1 VNYCPHLG
9 LVDDRGVV
17 HGTPHGKNRCYAVR
31 PADAPDFGYQAQ
43 WCLTD
48 AHVRCPRYWPADY
61 AKAPSPP
68 PSLPK
73 FAQVEA
79 EKFDYAQGGGQGR
92 EGDEVRGGGQGPG
105 TGEVPGTSKRVV
117 THAREGDR
125 KVRPNARDD
134 SSPFRQ
140 WLPLVVWGV
149 VAVVVAAAVMVYFAD
164 VRAARR
170 VAPAA
175 VAGPS
180 ATPLQ
185 GSAQDASATPEGA
198 GDAPSP
204 SATPLQGSAQD
215 ASSNGAGDAQAPSAT
230 PLAGDAQAP
239 FGDAQDAPSNGTGR
253 TVALGAREGEAGWWT
268 GGDDRGNH
276 LGDSFLYAGYA
287 GGQPFIAAARISL
300 SGVARGAPIRAGEV
314 RLTGLDAARFDPN
327 AGGTWS
333 VQLLADATFPDL
345 ARTDFQTLFNAPAA
359 VSLFPTFFA
368 ADLGVGEVNVA
379 VLDEAAAAWLE
390 AQLIDGAT
398 SVILR
403 ITGPAGGSDSLFAWD
418 SGSGA
423 RTVGEGPSLV
433 LDMGP
438 APTHTPPLPT
448 EAVRVATDTPTP
460 ENVLTAMAY
469 AQTMTAAPPGT
480 PAYRFVTPTPS
491 PANLATLQ
499 ARALLGG
506 FPPIAAHTATPVN
519 EATAAWLNMLATA
532 EAYLTGTPTPPPAG
546 AVTPIIITPTPV
558 PANIMTAAANALTA
572 TAESTAAIG
581 TPTPWGFNV
590 IVATVTPPRFVIVN
604 TPQPT
609 NAATRTAIAAYAT
622 AVAQLT
628 GTFTP
633 FPYDA
638 VTATPSPP
646 R

>member
-1 VNYCPHLG
+1 M
-9 LVDDRGVV
+9 V
-17 HGTPHGKNRCYAVR
+17 HGTPHRKNRCYAVR
-31 PADAPDFGYQAQ
+31 PVDAPDFGHQAQ
-43 WCLTD
+43 FCLT
-48 AHVRCPRYWPADY
+48 AEHVRCPRYWPADY
-61 AKAPSPP
+61 ATAPTPP
-68 PSLPK
+68 PSLPE
-73 FAQVEA
+73 FAPVEMEA
-79 EKFDYAQGGGQGR
+79 FDYDASFGEAPSTAPLQGSAQDAYPGGGRTASFDGAPSTAPLQGSAQDAYR
-92 EGDEVRGGGQGPG
+92 GEGRPYVQGADGG
-105 TGEVPGTSKRVV
+105 R
-117 THAREGDR
+117 A
-125 KVRPNARDD
+125 A
-134 SSPFRQ
+134 PFGS

-149 VAVVVAAAVMVYFAD
+149 VAVAVVAAVMVYFAD
-164 VRAARR
+164 ARAARR
-170 VAPAA
+170 AVAPSTA
-175 VAGPS
+175 
-180 ATPLQ
+180 PLQ
-185 GSAQDASATPEGA
+185 GSAQDAPTTLTLAPFAEAPFDDAQGATNTPT
-198 GDAPSP
+198 PSP
-204 SATPLQGSAQD
+204 SPFAEAPFDDAQDATSTPLQG
-215 ASSNGAGDAQAPSAT
+215 DAQGAST
-230 PLAGDAQAP
+230 
-239 FGDAQDAPSNGTGR
+239 NGTGR
-253 TVALGAREGEAGWWT
+253 TVALGAREGEAGWWS
-268 GGDDRGNH
+268 GEDERGNH
-276 LGDSFLYAGYA
+276 LGDSFLYAGFA
-287 GGQPFIAAARISL
+287 NGQPFIAAARVSL

-314 RLTGLDAARFDPN
+314 RLTGLDAGRFDPN

-333 VQLLADATFPDL
+333 VQMLADATFPDL
-345 ARTDFQTLFNAPAA
+345 ARTDFQTMYNAPPA

-379 VLDEAAAAWLE
+379 VLDEAGRAWLE

-398 SVILR
+398 SVIVR

-423 RTVGEGPSLV
+423 RTVGEGLSLV

-480 PAYRFVTPTPS
+480 PMYRFVTPTPS

-519 EATAAWLNMLATA
+519 EATAAWQNMLATA
-532 EAYLTGTPTPPPAG
+532 EAFLTGTPTRPPAG

-558 PANIMTAAANALTA
+558 PENIMTAAANALTA
-572 TAESTAAIG
+572 TAVITTTG
-581 TPTPWGFNV
+581 TPTPWGYSV
-590 IVATVTPPRFVIVN
+590 IVATVTPVRFVIVN
-604 TPQPT
+604 TPPPT
-609 NAATRTAIAAYAT
+609 NAATRNAIAAYAT
-622 AVAQLT
+622 AVTQLT